1 MRSLPPWS
9 QWPVVAWCYRV
20 HAQRVCC
27 EMVPDDLGESLH
39 DSTAQPTIT
48 TEHFFDF
55 GHTRGR
61 EEIEERER
69 GAHADATT
77 AQRHEH
83 DLVTRLKRRKTYGG

>member
-1 MRSLPPWS
+1 
-9 QWPVVAWCYRV
+9 
-20 HAQRVCC
+20 
-27 EMVPDDLGESLH
+27 MVPDDLGESLH

-69 GAHADATT
+69 GAHADAPT
-77 AQRHEH
+77 AHSAMSMTWSQDSRDGRLTEAKIR
-83 DLVTRLKRRKTYGG
+83 LLGLTRTRLAHNAAMECLDRKGK